1 MCQGGNGV
9 PISQPPALEQEG
21 STRGALGVGV
31 GAVGDWGWGGGVPSC
46 LLACSTRGSSCSWL
60 YLRTASRSIR
70 SSGLSSSS
78 SARGSPQ
85 WKAAGGRRGGG
96 GGSVPVGTAC
106 VGAAPTCGVSTG
118 GISRFGTPPHTHRHT
133 LGIFPPTL
141 CLLIAISPPP
151 SPRVGGS
158 TNGTPRS
165 WGGSSPRS
173 THHAWGRPFPPS
185 GHRSAL
191 SAAMGRRNAAP
202 WSLKGKEGGVD
213 VVGKE
218 PKTPP
223 QNPPPPRPSTP
234 PSPHRTVRAPRRRTD
249 PAEHRR
255 DVTGGGHGEGGEGG
269 GVGMN
274 LWD

>member
-118 GISRFGTPPHTHRHT
+118 GISRFGTPPHTQTHFGDLPPHSLSPHRHLAAPLT
-133 LGIFPPTL
+133 TRGGQHQRDPPLLGGVLTPL
-141 CLLIAISPPP
+141 H
-151 SPRVGGS
+151 SPRVGAAVPPQRTPLS
-158 TNGTPRS
+158 AERSNGATK
-165 WGGSSPRS
+165 
-173 THHAWGRPFPPS
+173 
-185 GHRSAL
+185 RSA
-191 SAAMGRRNAAP
+191 M
-202 WSLKGKEGGVD
+202 
-213 VVGKE
+213 E
-218 PKTPP
+218 P
-223 QNPPPPRPSTP
+223 
-234 PSPHRTVRAPRRRTD
+234 
-249 PAEHRR
+249 E
-255 DVTGGGHGEGGEGG
+255 GEGG
-269 GVGMN
+269 GG
-274 LWD
+274 

>member
-96 GGSVPVGTAC
+96 RGISPGGNRVCGGSPHVWGQHGWDLTLWDP
-106 VGAAPTCGVSTG
+106 
-118 GISRFGTPPHTHRHT
+118 PPHTQTHFGDLPPHSLSPHRHLAAPLT
-133 LGIFPPTL
+133 TRGGQHQRDPPLLGGVLTPL
-141 CLLIAISPPP
+141 H
-151 SPRVGGS
+151 SPRVGAAVPPQRTPLS
-158 TNGTPRS
+158 AERSNGATK
-165 WGGSSPRS
+165 
-173 THHAWGRPFPPS
+173 
-185 GHRSAL
+185 RSA
-191 SAAMGRRNAAP
+191 M
-202 WSLKGKEGGVD
+202 
-213 VVGKE
+213 E
-218 PKTPP
+218 P
-223 QNPPPPRPSTP
+223 
-234 PSPHRTVRAPRRRTD
+234 
-249 PAEHRR
+249 E
-255 DVTGGGHGEGGEGG
+255 GEGG
-269 GVGMN
+269 GG
-274 LWD
+274 